1 MDTNYLL
8 TYLRFMSQEFT
19 KRYNSV
25 LWVNFDG
32 VNDKTFSIRIDCPHD
47 YHFKYD
53 IQFDKLEEITT
64 ILERF
69 EKDYIELSL
78 GGYKK

>member
-8 TYLRFMSQEFT
+8 TYLQFMSQEFS
-19 KRYNSV
+19 KRYNSIF
-25 LWVNFDG
+25 WINFDNI
-32 VNDKTFSIRIDCPHD
+32 NDRTFSIRIDCPHN

-53 IQFDKLEEITT
+53 ISFDRLEEVQT

-69 EKDYIELSL
+69 EKDYINLSL
-78 GGYKK
+78 GKSE